1 MKNNNKPNI
10 PKIYPLSLI
19 FLGYQETGKSTLICS
34 LTNTQKSK
42 NYNPTIGAELSVS
55 SVETKI
61 NGKIINAKLHIIE
74 FSGQKRF
81 RMVES
86 SHVKKADIIILV
98 FNYNDQKSFDE
109 LKDIYYNYFG
119 FNEEKPFCCLICN
132 KIDCKGE
139 ENQELIE
146 EAIEFCD
153 KHDISFYYCCNF
165 QENCTNFP
173 NFNIFKNILQDK
185 IIPSYFQNKNI
196 II

>member
-61 NGKIINAKLHIIE
+61 NGKIINTKLHIIE

-98 FNYNDQKSFDE
+98 
-109 LKDIYYNYFG
+109 YY
-119 FNEEKPFCCLICN
+119 
-132 KIDCKGE
+132 
-139 ENQELIE
+139 
-146 EAIEFCD
+146 
-153 KHDISFYYCCNF
+153 
-165 QENCTNFP
+165 
-173 NFNIFKNILQDK
+173 
-185 IIPSYFQNKNI
+185 
-196 II
+196 